1 MEPRSDDIAFV
12 TDALDVRVL
21 AQAPELSSIAALDEL
36 LVIIAHALEAE
47 HPTLAL
53 DPHEP
58 RREPPTLREARR
70 LVRDAHALR
79 RRVARY
85 RRAVL
90 DALAPAS
97 FTETDLPF

>member
-1 MEPRSDDIAFV
+1 VADD
-12 TDALDVRVL
+12 LDVRVL

-36 LVIIAHALEAE
+36 LVIVAHALEAE

-53 DPHEP
+53 DAHEAH
-58 RREPPTLREARR
+58 RVPPTLREARR

-90 DALAPAS
+90 DAIGPVSL
-97 FTETDLPF
+97 TETELPF

>member
-1 MEPRSDDIAFV
+1 M

-36 LVIIAHALEAE
+36 LVIVAHALEAE
-47 HPTLAL
+47 HPTLTRN
-53 DPHEP
+53 DPEP
-58 RREPPTLREARR
+58 HREPPTLREARR

-85 RRAVL
+85 RGAVL
-90 DALAPAS
+90 DAIGSVAR
-97 FTETDLPF
+97 TEKEMPF

>member
-1 MEPRSDDIAFV
+1 V

-70 LVRDAHALR
+70 LVRDARALR

-90 DALAPAS
+90 DAIGRAS
-97 FTETDLPF
+97 FTETELPF